1 MDETRF
7 ETDIYKTAD
16 GKFVI
21 GHNDNYKRLSGEE
34 IFLEK
39 ETLER
44 LRQVVFFDKD
54 GTKNR
59 VDLRPATLENY
70 LSIVKKYEKHA
81 VLELK
86 SNFTDEEIARIIEI
100 IREYDYLDNLT
111 FISFNYDNLLRVR
124 KILPNQSAQYLFWK
138 ITDAE
143 IERLVRD
150 KIDVDVWVVELT
162 KEQIEACHRAGL
174 KVNCWTVDDP
184 KKAEELEKQAEK
196 ERKAKAAGRTTSS
209 RSHSTS
215 GRKKQSAIEKS
226 INKTISQTANTIGR
240 ELGKQLVRGLLGTL
254 KK

>member
-1 MDETRF
+1 MDTIKFEKKNTKVVAHRGLSGIEVENTNSAF
-7 ETDIYKTAD
+7 VAAGNRSHWGIETDIYKTAD

-21 GHNDNYKRLSGEE
+21 GHDDNYKRLSGEE

-44 LRQVVFFDKD
+44 LQEVIFFDKD

-184 KKAEELEKQAEK
+184 KKAEELDSW
-196 ERKAKAAGRTTSS
+196 GIDIITSN
-209 RSHSTS
+209 
-215 GRKKQSAIEKS
+215 ILE
-226 INKTISQTANTIGR
+226 
-240 ELGKQLVRGLLGTL
+240 
-254 KK
+254 

>member
-1 MDETRF
+1 MDTIKFEKKNTRVVAHRGLSGIEVENTNSAF
-7 ETDIYKTAD
+7 VAAGNRSHWGIETDIYKTAD

-21 GHNDNYKRLSGEE
+21 GHDDNYKRLSGEE

-44 LRQVVFFDKD
+44 LREVVFFDKD

-174 KVNCWTVDDP
+174 KANCWTVDDP
-184 KKAEELEKQAEK
+184 KKAEELASW
-196 ERKAKAAGRTTSS
+196 GIDIITSN
-209 RSHSTS
+209 
-215 GRKKQSAIEKS
+215 ILE
-226 INKTISQTANTIGR
+226 
-240 ELGKQLVRGLLGTL
+240 
-254 KK
+254 

>member
-1 MDETRF
+1 MDTIKFEKKNTKMVAHRGLSGIEVENTNSAF
-7 ETDIYKTAD
+7 VAAGNRSHWGIETDIYRTAD

-21 GHNDNYKRLSGEE
+21 GHDDNYKRLSGEE

-44 LRQVVFFDKD
+44 LREVVFFDKD

-100 IREYDYLDNLT
+100 IKEYDYLDNLT

-184 KKAEELEKQAEK
+184 KKAEELASW
-196 ERKAKAAGRTTSS
+196 GIDIITSN
-209 RSHSTS
+209 
-215 GRKKQSAIEKS
+215 ILE
-226 INKTISQTANTIGR
+226 
-240 ELGKQLVRGLLGTL
+240 
-254 KK
+254 

>member
-1 MDETRF
+1 MDTIKFEKKNTRVVAHRGLSGIEVENTNSAF
-7 ETDIYKTAD
+7 VAAGNRSHWGIETDIYKTAD

-21 GHNDNYKRLSGEE
+21 GHDDNYKRLSGEE

-44 LRQVVFFDKD
+44 LREVVFFDKD

-184 KKAEELEKQAEK
+184 KKAEELASW
-196 ERKAKAAGRTTSS
+196 GIDIITSN
-209 RSHSTS
+209 
-215 GRKKQSAIEKS
+215 ILE
-226 INKTISQTANTIGR
+226 
-240 ELGKQLVRGLLGTL
+240 
-254 KK
+254 

>member
-1 MDETRF
+1 MDTIKFEKKNTKMVAHRGLSGIEVENTNSAF
-7 ETDIYKTAD
+7 VAAGNRSHWGIETDIYKTAD

-21 GHNDNYKRLSGEE
+21 GHDDSYKRLSGEE

-44 LRQVVFFDKD
+44 LREVVFFDKD

-184 KKAEELEKQAEK
+184 KKAEELASW
-196 ERKAKAAGRTTSS
+196 GIDIITSN
-209 RSHSTS
+209 
-215 GRKKQSAIEKS
+215 ILE
-226 INKTISQTANTIGR
+226 
-240 ELGKQLVRGLLGTL
+240 
-254 KK
+254 

>member
-1 MDETRF
+1 MDTIKFEKKNTRVVAHRGLSGIEVENTNSAF
-7 ETDIYKTAD
+7 VAAGNRSHWGIETDIYKTAD

-21 GHNDNYKRLSGEE
+21 GHDDNYKRLSGEE

-100 IREYDYLDNLT
+100 IKEYDYLDNLT

-184 KKAEELEKQAEK
+184 KKAEELDSW
-196 ERKAKAAGRTTSS
+196 GIDIITSN
-209 RSHSTS
+209 
-215 GRKKQSAIEKS
+215 ILE
-226 INKTISQTANTIGR
+226 
-240 ELGKQLVRGLLGTL
+240 
-254 KK
+254 